1 MSTPANSPL
10 SGWTFPL
17 TRARLII
24 LLLAVVGIGTLI
36 WRFTAGLGASTNLRD
51 DFPWGLWIGFDM
63 MTGVALAAG
72 GFTMAFW
79 IEILGKERYHEFV
92 RPAVLTAFIGYL
104 LAIIGLMGDL
114 GLPWRIYH
122 PIYMWN
128 LHSFMFEV
136 AWCVILYTTVLFVE
150 FLPIPLERFG
160 LKKPLALVKKTMPF
174 FIVAGIILSTLHQ
187 SSLGSLFL
195 MMGHKLHALWWSPII
210 PVHFLL
216 TAIAVGFAMVAFE
229 SVLGGWL
236 LRHPING
243 KLLGDLMKPLPFV
256 LLAALAVRLADLF
269 MRGVLPGALE
279 EGSLQSWSFIVEM
292 SLGLLLP
299 ALMLLLPK
307 IRETPAYLFTAVTL
321 VVLGVILNR
330 VNVSMIGMFTPD
342 NYYVPSLAEWVVSVG
357 LVASGVL
364 AVVFIT
370 ENMPVRQD
378 HHEPARQQP
387 SAA

>member
-1 MSTPANSPL
+1 MSTPVNS
-10 SGWTFPL
+10 SHSEWAFPL

-24 LLLAVVGIGTLI
+24 LLLAAVGIGTLI
-36 WRFTAGLGASTNLRD
+36 WRFAVGLGESTNLRD

-72 GFTMAFW
+72 GFTMAFY
-79 IEILGKERYHEFV
+79 IEILGKEKYHQFV

-104 LAIIGLMGDL
+104 LAIVGLLGDL

-128 LHSFMFEV
+128 HHSFMFEV
-136 AWCVILYTTVLFVE
+136 AWCVILYTNVLLVE

-160 LKKPLALVKKTMPF
+160 LKKPLAIVKKVMPV
-174 FIVAGIILSTLHQ
+174 FIVLGIILSTLHQ

-195 MMGHKLHALWWSPII
+195 MMEHKLHALWWSPII

-216 TAIAVGFAMVAFE
+216 TAICVGFAMVAFE
-229 SVLGGWL
+229 SILGGWL
-236 LRHPING
+236 LKHPINA
-243 KLLGDLMKPLPFV
+243 KLLGDLLKPLPFV
-256 LLAALAVRLADLF
+256 LLTALGVRLADLYL
-269 MRGVLPGALE
+269 RGVLPGALA
-279 EGSLQSWSFIVEM
+279 EGSLQSWSFIIEM
-292 SLGLLLP
+292 SFGLLLP

-307 IRETPAYLFTAVTL
+307 IRETPSYLFTAVTL

-330 VNVSMIGMFTPD
+330 VNVGMIGMFTPD

-357 LVASGVL
+357 LVASGIL

-378 HHEPARQQP
+378 HHESEQQP
-387 SAA
+387 AAA

>member
-1 MSTPANSPL
+1 MSTQATASHNS
-10 SGWTFPL
+10 WTFPL
-17 TRARLII
+17 TRSRLLL
-24 LLLAVVGIGTLI
+24 LLLAIVGIGVLA
-36 WRFTAGLGASTNLRD
+36 WRFAVGLGASTNLRD

-72 GFTMAFW
+72 GFTMAFY
-79 IEILGKERYHEFV
+79 IEVLGNKRFHEFV

-104 LAIIGLMGDL
+104 LAIVGLLGDL

-160 LKKPLALVKKTMPF
+160 LKKPLAIVKKTMPV
-174 FIVAGIILSTLHQ
+174 FIVLGIILSTLHQ

-195 MMGHKLHALWWSPII
+195 MMSQRLHELWWSPIL

-216 TAIAVGFAMVAFE
+216 TAVAVGFAMVAFE

-243 KLLGDLMKPLPFV
+243 KLLGDLMKPLPWV
-256 LLAALAVRLADLF
+256 LLVTLAVRLGDLYL
-269 MRGVLPGALE
+269 RGILPGALE
-279 EGSLQSWSFIVEM
+279 QHSLQTYSFIVEM
-292 SLGLLLP
+292 SLGLALP
-299 ALMLLLPK
+299 ALLLLSRAV
-307 IRETPAYLFTAVTL
+307 RENPARLFTCVTL

-330 VNVSMIGMFTPD
+330 VNVSMIGMFTEGSTYIPAW
-342 NYYVPSLAEWVVSVG
+342 SEWVVSIG
-357 LVASGVL
+357 LVTAGVL

-370 ENMPVRQD
+370 ENMPVREE
-378 HHEPARQQP
+378 HHQ
-387 SAA
+387 AA